1 MRILKSPP
9 RLESLRNSELSVIG
23 DVCVC
28 MCVWEEGGGGGL
40 GQKCTRGKVCHQYTL
55 ATWYWQG

>member
-28 MCVWEEGGGGGL
+28 MCVWEEGGGGDWG
-40 GQKCTRGKVCHQYTL
+40 RNAHVGKFVISTL
-55 ATWYWQG
+55 